1 MMRQQFK
8 EIGGADR
15 HIRRTYQ
22 TYAVRAIRI
31 YFRIADR
38 SDTIRQ
44 HQAVTDDLSSNGVRF
59 DLTICLGEG
68 LEVPEQRSGIRT

>member
-1 MMRQQFK
+1 MLWQKSDSVGM
-8 EIGGADR
+8 
-15 HIRRTYQ
+15 
-22 TYAVRAIRI
+22 
-31 YFRIADR
+31 ADR

-44 HQAVTDDLSSNGVRF
+44 HQAVTDDLSSIGVRF